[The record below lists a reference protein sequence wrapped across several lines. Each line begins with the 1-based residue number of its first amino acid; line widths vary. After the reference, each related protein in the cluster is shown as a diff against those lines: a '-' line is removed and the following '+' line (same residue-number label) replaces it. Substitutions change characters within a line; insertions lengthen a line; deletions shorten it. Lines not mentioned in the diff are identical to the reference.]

1 MGASAVARNV
11 NRRLPWV
18 AAFATLSLH
27 LFGNPHYGF
36 VRDELYFI
44 ICGFHP
50 QFGYVDQ
57 PPVVPLLS
65 ALTQLGGHSL
75 FLLRAVPAIC
85 AAGGAYATVRLVQTF
100 GGGVFA
106 QILATLAYLGAPVLM
121 SFGMKVSTDEVGLW
135 LWPLIALWLVQLVR
149 GASPRLWL
157 AIGAIA
163 GIASESKY
171 SALFFFVALFV
182 GLMCT
187 PERGI
192 LRSWWA
198 LAGAVLAALIVAPNF
213 AWQAAN
219 GFPMWELLQAGQHG
233 KNVIVGPIVYL
244 IQELAI
250 TNLYL
255 APLWIVGVVWLVR
268 NPQLRF
274 LGYAYLVLILEMLVL
289 HGKHYYP
296 ADVYPIVIAAG
307 ATVLGGWLVRF
318 THRQRPALRSAL
330 HGAVLVYAAV
340 FAAALVPLELPIL
353 SETQLVSYEKSIV
366 QPLYPIPGGMLAT
379 EHNTG
384 PAIGSDFADM
394 HGWPEL
400 ASAAQHAYAALPAR
414 VRERTVIF
422 ATNYGDASALAFF
435 APNLPVIGTHN
446 QYWLWGYGKA
456 SGDSL
461 LELGGSCWHDD
472 HFYAHNTA
480 VERYATSLP
489 VMDYENDLTFLLCRG
504 LRVPMSRLWH
514 ASKNYN

>member
-1 MGASAVARNV
+1 V
-11 NRRLPWV
+11 NRSAPWI
-18 AAFATLSLH
+18 AAFATLILH
-27 LFGNPHYGF
+27 LVGNPHYGF

-65 ALTQLGGHSL
+65 AFTQLGGHSL

-85 AAGGAYATVRLVQTF
+85 AAGGAYVSVRLVQEF
-100 GGGVFA
+100 GGGIFA
-106 QILATLAYLGAPVLM
+106 QTLATIAYLGAPVLM
-121 SFGMKVSTDEVGLW
+121 AFGMKVSTDEVGLW

-149 GASPRLWL
+149 GADPRLWL

-182 GLMCT
+182 GVMCT
-187 PERGI
+187 PQRKI

-198 LAGAVLAALIVAPNF
+198 LAGAMLAVVIVAPNV

-244 IQELAI
+244 LQEFAI

-268 NPQLRF
+268 KPQLRF

-296 ADVYPIVIAAG
+296 ADVYPIAIAAG
-307 ATVLGGWLVRF
+307 AAALGGWVAQVSDRRGNVVR
-318 THRQRPALRSAL
+318 
-330 HGAVLVYAAV
+330 GAVLVYAAA
-340 FAAALVPLELPIL
+340 FAAVVIPLELPIL
-353 SETQLVSYEKSIV
+353 SETHLVAYEKSIV
-366 QPLYPIPGGMLAT
+366 RPLYPIPGGMLAT
-379 EHNTG
+379 EHNAA

-400 ASAAQHAYAALPAR
+400 ALAAERAYDSLPAGIR
-414 VRERTVIF
+414 AHTVIF

-446 QYWLWGYGKA
+446 QYWLWSYGNA
-456 SGDSL
+456 TGDSL
-461 LELGGSCWHDD
+461 LEIGGSCWHDD
-472 HFYAHNTA
+472 HFYRNRTTI
-480 VERYATSLP
+480 EQYATSLP
-489 VMDYENDLTFLLCRG
+489 VMDYENNLTFQLCRG
-504 LRVPMSRLWH
+504 LRVPMSRLWRD
-514 ASKNYN
+514 SKNFN

>member
-1 MGASAVARNV
+1 
-11 NRRLPWV
+11 
-18 AAFATLSLH
+18 LH

-65 ALTQLGGHSL
+65 AFTQLAGHSL

-85 AAGGAYATVRLVQTF
+85 AAGGAYATVRLVQAF

-106 QILATLAYLGAPVLM
+106 QTLATIAYLGAPVLM
-121 SFGMKVSTDEVGLW
+121 SFGMKVSTDEIGLW

-157 AIGAIA
+157 AIGAVG

-171 SALFFFVALFV
+171 SVLFFFVALLV

-187 PERGI
+187 AQRRI
-192 LRSWWA
+192 VRSWWA
-198 LAGAVLAALIVAPNF
+198 LAGVALAAVIVAPNV

-255 APLWIVGVVWLVR
+255 APIWIVGVVWLVR

-274 LGYAYLVLILEMLVL
+274 LGYTYLLLILEMLVL

-296 ADVYPIVIAAG
+296 ADIYPIVIAAG
-307 ATVLGGWLVRF
+307 ATALDGWIAKRAD
-318 THRQRPALRSAL
+318 RRR
-330 HGAVLVYAAV
+330 GAVRGMVLAYAAA
-340 FAAALVPLELPIL
+340 FAIILIPLELPIL
-353 SETQLVSYEKSIV
+353 TEAHLVSYERSIV
-366 QPLYPIPGGMLAT
+366 RPLYPIPGGMLAT
-379 EHNTG
+379 EHNAA
-384 PAIGSDFADM
+384 PPIGSDFADM

-400 ASAAQHAYAALPAR
+400 ARAARNAYDALPSALR
-414 VRERTVIF
+414 AHAVVL

-435 APNLPVIGTHN
+435 APGLPVISTHN
-446 QYWLWGYGKA
+446 QYWLWGYGT
-456 SGDSL
+456 STGDTM

-472 HFYAHNTA
+472 HFYARSTA
-480 VERYATSLP
+480 VGHYATPLP
-489 VMDYENDLTFLLCRG
+489 VMGYENNLTFLLCRG
-504 LRVPMSRLWH
+504 LRVPMSRLWNV
-514 ASKNYN
+514 SKNYN